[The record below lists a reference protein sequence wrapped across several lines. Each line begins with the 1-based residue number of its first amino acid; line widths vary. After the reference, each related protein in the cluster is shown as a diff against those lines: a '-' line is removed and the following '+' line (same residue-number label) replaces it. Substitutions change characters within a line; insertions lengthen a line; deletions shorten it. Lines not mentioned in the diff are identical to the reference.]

1 MPEELPSVE
10 TGPNTPSNDETS
22 REEAQPTSSDV
33 VDSNTAYIKGWPLL
47 LVIMVLLSRPRC
59 ICSPAE
65 SLLSTVFHLL
75 CFSRAT
81 LPQMSC
87 KVLTGAVSLSP
98 RICSTYTGMSR
109 FSSRMIECLKA
120 NWLLDNMG

>member
-47 LVIMVLLSRPRC
+47 LVIMVLLSLVPGV
-59 ICSPAE
+59 S
-65 SLLSTVFHLL
+65 
-75 CFSRAT
+75 
-81 LPQMSC
+81 
-87 KVLTGAVSLSP
+87 VLQ
-98 RICSTYTGMSR
+98 
-109 FSSRMIECLKA
+109 LKA
-120 NWLLDNMG
+120 CCLQSFTCCVSRELHYHR